1 MPESSDR
8 PLFSYVIRL
17 GVSED
22 APQVDLDHS
31 EDLAVGRFAT
41 VTLRGRLVIP
51 FADECELVLAP
62 GSEVAGLVIEKFTPA
77 EEVAGDEDPNEA
89 AFRVVRDVTRQ
100 V

>member
-1 MPESSDR
+1 MESADDR

-22 APQVDLDHS
+22 APQIDLDHI

-41 VTLRGRLVIP
+41 VTLRERLVIP
-51 FADECELVLAP
+51 FTDECELVLAP

-89 AFRVVRDVTRQ
+89 ALRVVRAATADG
-100 V
+100 